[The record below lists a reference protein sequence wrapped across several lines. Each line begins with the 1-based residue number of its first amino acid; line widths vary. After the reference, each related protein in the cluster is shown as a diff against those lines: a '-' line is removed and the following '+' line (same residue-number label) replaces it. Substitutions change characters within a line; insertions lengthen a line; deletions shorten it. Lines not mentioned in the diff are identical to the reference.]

1 MVLSS
6 ICTDEVMKI
15 ILRVAIEK
23 DEDVYVQATDKEAAA
38 FVKGSIGSLKTL
50 SLYLFDTDTS
60 KEIVKHLN
68 DQEKHLRGIAIRRP
82 MA

>member
-1 MVLSS
+1 MTLNNV
-6 ICTDEVMKI
+6 CTEEVMKA
-15 ILRVAIEK
+15 ILKVAIEK
-23 DEDVYVQATDKEAAA
+23 DEDVHIQATDKEAVA
-38 FVKGSIGSLKTL
+38 FVKGSVGSLKTL